1 MNDSFLSPSSSTRQ
15 VKRLLIGWDIDGTL
29 FDSSHRC
36 KFNDEGQFDLD
47 HWIEHC
53 TTEHIFQDKALP
65 LLDIFY
71 AYQAAGFTQVC
82 VTARAL
88 CDADYAFFKSH
99 NMHFD
104 AFLHREDS
112 TSLDQ
117 VLKSKRL
124 TDYLEKNE
132 MIPFEYWDDKQE
144 NLEVADSF
152 GFRTFH
158 ASYMNEKLS
167 KTKYQD
173 IDFKPKEFK

>member
-1 MNDSFLSPSSSTRQ
+1 MNSFILNNKKSQSQ
-15 VKRLLIGWDIDGTL
+15 VKRMLVGWDIDGTL

-36 KFNDEGQFDLD
+36 KIVDGKFDLD
-47 HWIEHC
+47 FWNKHC
-53 TTEHIFQDKALP
+53 TEEYIFKDKPLP

-82 VTARAL
+82 VTARVL

-99 NMHFD
+99 NLHFD

-112 TSLDQ
+112 SSLDE

-124 TDYLEKNE
+124 TEYLEENE
-132 MIPFEYWDDKQE
+132 MIPFAYWDDKQE
-144 NLEVADSF
+144 NLDVADSF

-158 ASYMNEKLS
+158 ASYMNEKLAKS
-167 KTKYQD
+167 KYQD
-173 IDFKPKEFK
+173 IDFTPKEFT